1 MPLGTDEEVGRAI
14 LANLAWGAAR
24 EAFGRA
30 DELAKMQPSH
40 SSVSRAD
47 AARAE
52 VARTSELFNETL
64 AAIGLGPF
72 LADDEWFLP
81 VDTPATLR
89 VRQSVQRVTDLLP
102 ALFNLDVV
110 LSRHHRREVDP
121 TLR

>member
-1 MPLGTDEEVGRAI
+1 VLLGTDEEVGRAI

-24 EAFGRA
+24 EALGRA
-30 DELAKMQPSH
+30 DEFAKMQPSH
-40 SSVSRAD
+40 SSLSRAD

-52 VARTSELFNETL
+52 VVRTSEMFNETL
-64 AAIGLGPF
+64 AAVGLGPF

-81 VDTPATLR
+81 VATPTQR

-110 LSRHHRREVDP
+110 LSRHNRREVDP

>member
-1 MPLGTDEEVGRAI
+1 MLLGTDEEVGRAI

-24 EAFGRA
+24 EALGRA

-40 SSVSRAD
+40 SSLSQAD

-52 VARTSELFNETL
+52 VVRTSEMFNESL

-72 LADDEWFLP
+72 LADDEWFFS
-81 VDTPATLR
+81 VAAPATQR

-102 ALFNLDVV
+102 ALFNLNVV

>member
-121 TLR
+121 MLR

>member
-1 MPLGTDEEVGRAI
+1 VLLETDEDVGRAI

-24 EAFGRA
+24 EALGRA
-30 DELAKMQPSH
+30 DELARMQPCH
-40 SSVSRAD
+40 SSLSRAD

-52 VARTSELFNETL
+52 VVRTTEVFNETL

-72 LADDEWFLP
+72 LADDERFLP
-81 VDTPATLR
+81 VATPPAQR
-89 VRQSVQRVTDLLP
+89 VRQSVHRMTDLLP

-110 LSRHHRREVDP
+110 LSHHNHREVDQ

>member
-1 MPLGTDEEVGRAI
+1 VLSETDEDVGQAI
-14 LANLAWGAAR
+14 LANLAWGSAR
-24 EAFGRA
+24 EALGRA

-40 SSVSRAD
+40 SSLSRAD

-52 VARTSELFNETL
+52 VLRTSEVFNEAL

-81 VDTPATLR
+81 VAAPPTQW

-110 LSRHHRREVDP
+110 LSHHNRRSVDH

>member
-1 MPLGTDEEVGRAI
+1 VLLGTDEDVGRAI

-24 EAFGRA
+24 EALGRA

-40 SSVSRAD
+40 SSLSRAD

-52 VARTSELFNETL
+52 VVRTSEMFNDSL
-64 AAIGLGPF
+64 AAIGVGPF

-81 VDTPATLR
+81 AAPATQR

>member
-1 MPLGTDEEVGRAI
+1 MPLGTDEEVGRII

-24 EAFGRA
+24 EALGRA

-40 SSVSRAD
+40 SSLSQAD

-52 VARTSELFNETL
+52 VVRTGEMFNETL

-72 LADDEWFLP
+72 LADDEWFLS
-81 VDTPATLR
+81 VAAPATQR
-89 VRQSVQRVTDLLP
+89 VRQSVQRVTDFLP
-102 ALFNLDVV
+102 SLFNLDVV

>member
-1 MPLGTDEEVGRAI
+1 MLLGTDEEVGRAI
-14 LANLAWGAAR
+14 LANLAWGAAS

-40 SSVSRAD
+40 SSLSRAD

-81 VDTPATLR
+81 NDRPATQR

-110 LSRHHRREVDP
+110 LSRLHRREVDP

>member
-1 MPLGTDEEVGRAI
+1 VLLGTDEDVGRAI

-24 EAFGRA
+24 EALGRA
-30 DELAKMQPSH
+30 DELARMQPSH
-40 SSVSRAD
+40 SSLSRAD

-52 VARTSELFNETL
+52 VVRTSEVFNETL

-81 VDTPATLR
+81 VATPPAQR
-89 VRQSVQRVTDLLP
+89 VRQSVHRMIDLLP

-110 LSRHHRREVDP
+110 PSHHNRREVDQ

>member
-1 MPLGTDEEVGRAI
+1 MLVGTDEEVGRAI
-14 LANLAWGAAR
+14 LANLAWGAAC

-30 DELAKMQPSH
+30 DELAKMRPSH
-40 SSVSRAD
+40 SSLSRAD

-81 VDTPATLR
+81 VDTPATQR

-110 LSRHHRREVDP
+110 LSRHHRGEVDP

>member
-1 MPLGTDEEVGRAI
+1 VLLGTDEDVGRAI

-24 EAFGRA
+24 EALGRA

-40 SSVSRAD
+40 ASLLRAD

-52 VARTSELFNETL
+52 VVRTGEMFNDSL

-81 VDTPATLR
+81 VAPPATQR
-89 VRQSVQRVTDLLP
+89 VRQSVQRVTNLLP

>member
-1 MPLGTDEEVGRAI
+1 MLLGTDEEVGRAI

-81 VDTPATLR
+81 VDTPATQR

-110 LSRHHRREVDP
+110 LSRHHRRAVDP